1 MSGEDGMLSLVV
13 ISFVV
18 NFSRVVPSGLLLFF
32 PSYPLL
38 ESCADNWRV
47 SISRDLV
54 I

>member
-1 MSGEDGMLSLVV
+1 MSDAMLNLVI

-47 SISRDLV
+47 STFRDLV
-54 I
+54 NC